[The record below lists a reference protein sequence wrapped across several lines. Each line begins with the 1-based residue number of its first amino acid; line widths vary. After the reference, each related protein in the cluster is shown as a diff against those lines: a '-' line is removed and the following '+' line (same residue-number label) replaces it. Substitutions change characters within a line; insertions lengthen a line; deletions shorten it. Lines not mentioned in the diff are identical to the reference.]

1 MPVCVFV
8 VGVAFG
14 TEKYVNVTMI
24 NMVVVTVGVMIASY
38 GEINF
43 HPLGVALQ
51 VAVSASPT
59 CPPALD
65 KLRLRGRGAECNC
78 GGCSCRRLPRSL
90 RGSRWCRF
98 CCSARASK

>member
-24 NMVVVTVGVMIASY
+24 NMLVVTVGVMIASY

-51 VAVSASPT
+51 VGVFA
-59 CPPALD
+59 
-65 KLRLRGRGAECNC
+65 
-78 GGCSCRRLPRSL
+78 
-90 RGSRWCRF
+90 
-98 CCSARASK
+98 

>member
-14 TEKYVNVTMI
+14 TENYVNVTMI
-24 NMVVVTVGVMIASY
+24 NMLVVTVGVMIASY

-51 VAVSASPT
+51 VAV
-59 CPPALD
+59 
-65 KLRLRGRGAECNC
+65 LRLAHLSIS
-78 GGCSCRRLPRSL
+78 CSYN
-90 RGSRWCRF
+90 
-98 CCSARASK
+98 